1 MFQISSGYFYFSFS
15 TLKASIFIPLNFLY
29 LFLLQTH
36 LTSLKQQLSG
46 ELYDSDLVKTLY
58 ATDASVY
65 RELPYAVAIPKT
77 TEDIKHL
84 IEFARSNA
92 LSIIPRAAGTSL
104 AGQCVGD
111 GIVVDVSK
119 YINAILEINTQEQW
133 VRVQPGVVR
142 DHLNAFLKPY
152 GFFFGPNT
160 STANR
165 CTMGGMVGNNS
176 CGSTS
181 IVYGATRDHTLAVKA
196 ILSDGSDVEF
206 SALSKEE
213 FILKTKGTSLEASLY
228 KHIYAELDNP
238 IIRKQ
243 IETGYPKASISRRN
257 TGYAVDALMQ
267 TNVFEE
273 STEDFNFS
281 KLLCGS
287 EGTLAFTTELKLQI
301 VPLPKPFQVVFNA
314 HFNSI
319 TESLQATLVAM
330 KQVPSACELMDKT
343 ILDCT
348 KDNITQQKNR
358 FFVEGDPEA
367 ILMVEFRGDSLEDAK
382 QQAFELETNLKA
394 SHLGYAYKLVEGDDC
409 DKVWDLR
416 KAGLGLLSNIPGD
429 AKAVACIEDT
439 AVALEDLPLY
449 IEAFTALMKSY
460 HQKAVYYAHAGAGE
474 LHLRPILNLKSSTD
488 VVLFRSIS
496 EASAKLVKSFKGAL
510 SGEHG
515 DGRVRSEFIP
525 LVLGEDNYKLLK
537 RIKSTWDPSSLFNP
551 GKIVNAVPMDTALR
565 YQAYQAIPEV
575 ETLYNFESTGGILN
589 TVEKCN
595 GSGDC
600 RKLSFAGGT
609 MCPSYRAT
617 LDEKDSTR
625 GRANVLREFL
635 TQNTKENP
643 FDHPEIKEAMDL
655 CVSCKACKSE
665 CPSNVDMASLK
676 AEFLYQYQKTNPVS
690 LRSKLIAHNAK
701 INAVAHRFAGIYNFI
716 GKSTWFKSLIG
727 VHPKRSLPNLH
738 SKTLRKWFSSIE
750 QGSHS
755 RSVYL
760 FCDEYTNHYDVEIGK
775 KTILLLNKL
784 GYKVLMPV
792 HPESARAYISKGFLD
807 QAKSI
812 ATENINTFS
821 TLVSKDRPLVGIEP
835 SAVLGFRD
843 EYPNLVDAELKPT
856 AENLAQN
863 VFTIEEFLANEMNAH
878 KIDVSK
884 FTTKTETVYYHG
896 HCHQKALSSN
906 TYAETILGMPPN
918 FKVEV
923 IDTGCC
929 GMAGSFGYEKEHY
942 ELSQQIGED
951 RLFPSLRGLDAN
963 AIVSASGTSCRHQI
977 KDGVSKT
984 ALHPI
989 EVLYDALNESP

>member
-1 MFQISSGYFYFSFS
+1 MKTQ
-15 TLKASIFIPLNFLY
+15 
-29 LFLLQTH
+29 

-46 ELYDSDLVKTLY
+46 ELYDSALVKSLY

-65 RELPYAVAIPKT
+65 RELPYAVALPKT
-77 TEDIKHL
+77 TADIKCL
-84 IEFARSNA
+84 IEFAHSNA

-119 YINAILEINTQEQW
+119 YMNAILEINTQEQW

-142 DHLNAFLKPY
+142 DELNTFLKPY

-181 IVYGATRDHTLAVKA
+181 IEYGSTRDHTLAIKA
-196 ILSDGSDVEF
+196 VLSDGSAVEF
-206 SALSKEE
+206 AALTKEE
-213 FILKTKGTSLEASLY
+213 FNSKTKGNSLESSLY
-228 KHIYAELDNP
+228 KQIYTELGNP
-238 IIRKQ
+238 IIREQ
-243 IETGYPKASISRRN
+243 ITEGYPKASITRRN
-257 TGYAVDALMQ
+257 TGYAVDALMHS
-267 TNVFEE
+267 TVFED
-273 STEDFNFS
+273 TEETFNFS

-301 VPLPKPFQVVFNA
+301 VPLPKPFQVVLNA

-319 TESLQATLVAM
+319 NESLQATLVAM
-330 KQVPSACELMDKT
+330 KLTPSACELMDKT

-348 KDNITQQKNR
+348 KNNITQQKNR

-367 ILMVEFRGDSLEDAK
+367 ILMVEFRGATIEEAKHQAEILEK
-382 QQAFELETNLKA
+382 QLKA
-394 SHLGYAYKLVEGDDC
+394 SQLGYAYTLVEGDDC
-409 DKVWDLR
+409 NKVWDLR
-416 KAGLGLLSNIPGD
+416 KAGLGLLANIPGD

-439 AVALEDLPLY
+439 AVDLADLPLY
-449 IEAFTALMKSY
+449 IEAFTSLMKSY

-474 LHLRPILNLKSSTD
+474 LHLRPILNLKSSSD
-488 VVLFRSIS
+488 VTLFRSIS
-496 EASAKLVKSFKGAL
+496 EASAKLVKSYKGAL

-525 LVLGEDNYKLLK
+525 LVLGEDNYQLLK
-537 RIKSTWDPSSLFNP
+537 RIKSTWDPLSLLNP
-551 GKIVNAVPMDTALR
+551 GKIVDAVPMDKALR
-565 YQAYQAIPEV
+565 YKADQPIANL
-575 ETLYNFESTGGILN
+575 ETLYNFKSTGGILN

-665 CPSNVDMASLK
+665 CPSNVDMATLK
-676 AEFLYQYQKTNPVS
+676 AEFLYQYQKANPVS
-690 LRSKLIAHNAK
+690 LRSKLIAHNAR
-701 INAVAHRFAGIYNFI
+701 INAIAHKFAGIYNFI
-716 GKSTWFKSLIG
+716 GTRSWFKSLIG
-727 VHPKRSLPNLH
+727 VHSKRTLPNLQ
-738 SKTLRKWFSSIE
+738 SKTLRQWFSSI
-750 QGSHS
+750 QQKGHFKSI
-755 RSVYL
+755 YL
-760 FCDEYTNHYDVEIGK
+760 FCDEYTNHFDVELGK
-775 KTILLLNKL
+775 KSILLLNKL
-784 GYKVLMPV
+784 GYKVIMPA
-792 HPESARAYISKGFLD
+792 HSESARAYISKGFLEE
-807 QAKSI
+807 AKTI
-812 ATENINTFS
+812 ATNNVSIFS
-821 TLVSKDRPLVGIEP
+821 ALISNDKPLIGIEP
-835 SAVLGFRD
+835 SAILGFRD
-843 EYPNLVDAELKPT
+843 EYPNLVDADLKST

-863 VFTIEEFLANEMNAH
+863 VFTIEEFLSNEMNAN
-878 KIDVSK
+878 KIDISK
-884 FTTKTETVYYHG
+884 FTTKTETIYYHG
-896 HCHQKALSSN
+896 HCHQKALSSDV
-906 TYAETILGMPPN
+906 YAETILNIPPN
-918 FKVEV
+918 FKVET
-923 IDTGCC
+923 IDSGCC

-942 ELSQQIGED
+942 VLSQQIGED
-951 RLFPSLRGLDAN
+951 RLFPFLRELN
-963 AIVSASGTSCRHQI
+963 TEVIVSASGTSCRHQI
-977 KDGVSKT
+977 REGVNKIS
-984 ALHPI
+984 LHPI
-989 EVLYDALNESP
+989 EILYNALN

>member
-1 MFQISSGYFYFSFS
+1 
-15 TLKASIFIPLNFLY
+15 
-29 LFLLQTH
+29 LQTQ

-46 ELYDSDLVKTLY
+46 ELYDSTLVKSLY

-65 RELPYAVAIPKT
+65 RELPYAVALPKT
-77 TEDIKHL
+77 TADIKCL
-84 IEFARSNA
+84 IEFAQSNA

-119 YINAILEINTQEQW
+119 YMNAILEINTQEQW

-142 DHLNAFLKPY
+142 DHLNTFLKPY

-181 IVYGATRDHTLAVKA
+181 IEYGSTRDHTLAIKA
-196 ILSDGSDVEF
+196 ILSDGSAVEF
-206 SALSKEE
+206 TTLTRDE
-213 FILKTKGTSLEASLY
+213 FNSKTKGTSLESNLY
-228 KHIYAELDNP
+228 KQIYAELANP
-238 IIRKQ
+238 IIREQ
-243 IETGYPKASISRRN
+243 IIEGYPKASISRRN
-257 TGYAVDALMQ
+257 TGYAVDTLMHS
-267 TNVFEE
+267 NVFEDTQE
-273 STEDFNFS
+273 MFNFS

-301 VPLPKPFQVVFNA
+301 VPLPKPFQIVLNA

-330 KQVPSACELMDKT
+330 KLAPSACELMDKT

-358 FFVEGDPEA
+358 FFMEGDPEA
-367 ILMVEFRGDSLEDAK
+367 ILMVEFRGATIEEAR
-382 QQAFELETNLKA
+382 QQAKMLETQLKA
-394 SHLGYAYKLVEGDDC
+394 SQLGYAYTLVEGDDC
-409 DKVWDLR
+409 NKVWDLR
-416 KAGLGLLSNIPGD
+416 KAGLGLLANIPGA

-439 AVALEDLPLY
+439 AVDLADLPLY
-449 IEAFTALMKSY
+449 IEAFTSLMKSY

-474 LHLRPILNLKSSTD
+474 LHLRPILNLKSSSD
-488 VVLFRSIS
+488 VTLFRSIS
-496 EASAKLVKSFKGAL
+496 EASAKLVKSYQGAL

-525 LVLGEDNYKLLK
+525 LVLGEDNYQLLK
-537 RIKSTWDPSSLFNP
+537 RIKSTWDSSSLFNP
-551 GKIVNAVPMDTALR
+551 GKIVDAVPMDKALR
-565 YQAYQAIPEV
+565 YEADQPISKLD
-575 ETLYNFESTGGILN
+575 TLYNFESTGGILN

-617 LDEKDSTR
+617 LDEIDSTR

-676 AEFLYQYQKTNPVS
+676 AEFLYQYQKTNPIS
-690 LRSKLIAHNAK
+690 LRSKLIAHNAR
-701 INAVAHRFAGIYNFI
+701 INAVTHKFAGIYNFI
-716 GKSTWFKSLIG
+716 GTRSWFKSLIG
-727 VHPKRSLPNLH
+727 VHSKRLLPNLK
-738 SKTLRKWFSSIE
+738 SKTLRQWFSSI
-750 QGSHS
+750 QQKSHS
-755 RSVYL
+755 KSIYL
-760 FCDEYTNHYDVEIGK
+760 FCDEYTNHFDVELGK

-784 GYKVLMPV
+784 GYKVFMPA
-792 HPESARAYISKGFLD
+792 HSESARAYISKGFLEE
-807 QAKSI
+807 AKTI
-812 ATENINTFS
+812 ATNNVSIFS
-821 TLVSKDRPLVGIEP
+821 ALISNDKPLIGIEP
-835 SAVLGFRD
+835 SAILGFRD
-843 EYPNLVDAELKPT
+843 EYPNLVDANLRST
-856 AENLAQN
+856 AENLAEN
-863 VFTIEEFLANEMNAH
+863 VFTIEEFLAKELNAH
-878 KIDVSK
+878 KIDISK
-884 FTTKTETVYYHG
+884 FTTKSETVYYHG

-906 TYAETILGMPPN
+906 TYAETILKMPPN
-918 FKVEV
+918 FKVET
-923 IDTGCC
+923 IDSGCC
-929 GMAGSFGYEKEHY
+929 GMAGSFGYEKEHFD
-942 ELSQQIGED
+942 LSQQIGED
-951 RLFPSLRGLDAN
+951 RLFPFLRELKKEV
-963 AIVSASGTSCRHQI
+963 IVSASGTSCRHQI
-977 KDGVSKT
+977 RDGVNKT

-989 EVLYDALNESP
+989 EILYNALN

>member
-1 MFQISSGYFYFSFS
+1 M
-15 TLKASIFIPLNFLY
+15 
-29 LFLLQTH
+29 QTH
-36 LTSLKQQLSG
+36 LTTLKQQLSG
-46 ELYDSDLVKTLY
+46 ELYDSALVKSLY

-65 RELPYAVAIPKT
+65 RELPYAVALPKT
-77 TEDIKHL
+77 TADIKCL
-84 IEFARSNA
+84 IEFAHSNA

-119 YINAILEINTQEQW
+119 YMNAILEINTQEQW

-142 DHLNAFLKPY
+142 DQLNAFLKPY

-181 IVYGATRDHTLAVKA
+181 IEYGSTRDHTLAVKA
-196 ILSDGSDVEF
+196 FLSDGSAVEF
-206 SALSKEE
+206 KPLTKEE
-213 FILKTKGTSLEASLY
+213 FNSKTKGASLESNLY
-228 KHIYAELDNP
+228 KQIYAELANP
-238 IIRKQ
+238 IIREQ
-243 IETGYPKASISRRN
+243 IIEGYPKASITRRN
-257 TGYAVDALMQ
+257 TGYAVDALMHS
-267 TNVFEE
+267 TVFED
-273 STEDFNFS
+273 TEELFNFS

-301 VPLPKPFQVVFNA
+301 VPLPKPFQVVLNA

-330 KQVPSACELMDKT
+330 KLTPSACELMDKT

-348 KDNITQQKNR
+348 KNNITQQKNR

-367 ILMVEFRGDSLEDAK
+367 ILMVEFRGATIEEAK
-382 QQAFELETNLKA
+382 HQAEFLETNLKA
-394 SHLGYAYKLVEGDDC
+394 SQLGYAYTLVEEEDC
-409 DKVWDLR
+409 NKVWDLR
-416 KAGLGLLSNIPGD
+416 KAGLGLLANIPGD

-439 AVALEDLPLY
+439 AVELADLPLY
-449 IEAFTALMKSY
+449 IEAFTSLMTSY

-474 LHLRPILNLKSSTD
+474 LHLRPILNLKSSSD
-488 VVLFRSIS
+488 VTLFRSIS
-496 EASAKLVKSFKGAL
+496 EASAKLVKSYKGAL

-525 LVLGEDNYKLLK
+525 LVLGEDNYQLLK
-537 RIKSTWDPSSLFNP
+537 RLKSTWDPSSLFNP
-551 GKIVNAVPMDTALR
+551 GKIVDAVPMDKALR
-565 YQAYQAIPEV
+565 YQADQPISKLES
-575 ETLYNFESTGGILN
+575 LYNFESTGGILN

-617 LDEKDSTR
+617 LDEIDSTR

-635 TQNTKENP
+635 TQNTKVNP

-676 AEFLYQYQKTNPVS
+676 AEFLYQYQKSNPVS
-690 LRSKLIAHNAK
+690 IRNKLIAHNSR
-701 INAVAHRFAGIYNFI
+701 INAIAHKFAGIYNFI
-716 GKSTWFKSLIG
+716 GTQSWFKTLIG
-727 VHPKRSLPNLH
+727 VHSKRSLPNLQ
-738 SKTLRKWFSSIE
+738 SKTLRQWFSSIQQE
-750 QGSHS
+750 DHS
-755 RSVYL
+755 KSIYL
-760 FCDEYTNHYDVEIGK
+760 FGDEYTNHFDVEIGK

-784 GYKVLMPV
+784 GYKVIMPA
-792 HPESARAYISKGFLD
+792 HSESARAYISKGFLEE
-807 QAKSI
+807 AKTI
-812 ATENINTFS
+812 ATTNVSIFS
-821 TLVSKDRPLVGIEP
+821 ALISKNKPLIGIEP
-835 SAVLGFRD
+835 SAILGFRD
-843 EYPNLVDAELKPT
+843 EYPNLVDANLKST

-878 KIDVSK
+878 KIDISK
-884 FTTKTETVYYHG
+884 FTTKSETVYYHG

-906 TYAETILGMPPN
+906 AYAETILNMPPN
-918 FKVEV
+918 FRVET
-923 IDTGCC
+923 IDSGCC

-942 ELSQQIGED
+942 DLSQQIGED
-951 RLFPSLRGLDAN
+951 RLFPFLRELN
-963 AIVSASGTSCRHQI
+963 TEVIVSASGTSCRHQI
-977 KDGVSKT
+977 RDGVNKN

-989 EVLYDALNESP
+989 EVLYNALN

>member
-1 MFQISSGYFYFSFS
+1 M
-15 TLKASIFIPLNFLY
+15 
-29 LFLLQTH
+29 QTH
-36 LTSLKQQLSG
+36 LTTLKQQLSG
-46 ELYDSDLVKTLY
+46 ELYDSALVKSLY

-65 RELPYAVAIPKT
+65 RELPYAVALPKT
-77 TEDIKHL
+77 TADIKCL
-84 IEFARSNA
+84 IEFAHSNA

-119 YINAILEINTQEQW
+119 YMNAILEINTQEQW

-142 DHLNAFLKPY
+142 DELNTFLKPY

-181 IVYGATRDHTLAVKA
+181 IEYGSTRDHTLAVKA
-196 ILSDGSDVEF
+196 FLSDGSAVEF
-206 SALSKEE
+206 KPLTKEE
-213 FILKTKGTSLEASLY
+213 FNSKTKGASLESNLY
-228 KHIYAELDNP
+228 KQIYAELANP
-238 IIRKQ
+238 IIREQ
-243 IETGYPKASISRRN
+243 IIEGYPKASITRRN
-257 TGYAVDALMQ
+257 TGYAVDALMHS
-267 TNVFEE
+267 TVFED
-273 STEDFNFS
+273 TEELFNFS

-301 VPLPKPFQVVFNA
+301 VPLPKPFQVVLNA

-330 KQVPSACELMDKT
+330 KLTPSACELMDKT

-348 KDNITQQKNR
+348 KNNITQQKNR

-367 ILMVEFRGDSLEDAK
+367 ILMVEFRGATIEEAK
-382 QQAFELETNLKA
+382 HQAEFLETNLKA
-394 SHLGYAYKLVEGDDC
+394 SQLGYAYTLVEEEDC
-409 DKVWDLR
+409 NKVWDLR
-416 KAGLGLLSNIPGD
+416 KAGLGLLANIPGD

-439 AVALEDLPLY
+439 AVELADLPLY
-449 IEAFTALMKSY
+449 IEAFTSLMTSY

-474 LHLRPILNLKSSTD
+474 LHLRPILNLKSSSD
-488 VVLFRSIS
+488 VTLFRSIS
-496 EASAKLVKSFKGAL
+496 EASAKLVKSYKGAL

-515 DGRVRSEFIP
+515 NGRVRSEFIP
-525 LVLGEDNYKLLK
+525 LVLGEDNYQLLK
-537 RIKSTWDPSSLFNP
+537 RLKSTWDPSSLFNP
-551 GKIVNAVPMDTALR
+551 GKIVDAVPMDKALR
-565 YQAYQAIPEV
+565 YQADQPISKLES
-575 ETLYNFESTGGILN
+575 LYNFESTGGILN

-617 LDEKDSTR
+617 LDEIDSTR

-635 TQNTKENP
+635 TQNTKVNP

-676 AEFLYQYQKTNPVS
+676 AEFLYQYQKSNPVS
-690 LRSKLIAHNAK
+690 IRNKLIAHNSR
-701 INAVAHRFAGIYNFI
+701 INAIAHKFAGIYNFI
-716 GKSTWFKSLIG
+716 GTQSWFKTLIG
-727 VHPKRSLPNLH
+727 VHSKRSLPNLQ
-738 SKTLRKWFSSIE
+738 SKTLRQWFSSIQQE
-750 QGSHS
+750 DHS
-755 RSVYL
+755 KSIYL
-760 FCDEYTNHYDVEIGK
+760 FGDEYTNHFDVELGK

-784 GYKVLMPV
+784 GYKVIMPA
-792 HPESARAYISKGFLD
+792 HSESARAYISKGFLEE
-807 QAKSI
+807 AKTI
-812 ATENINTFS
+812 ATTNVSIFS
-821 TLVSKDRPLVGIEP
+821 ALISKNKPLIGIEP
-835 SAVLGFRD
+835 SAILGFRD
-843 EYPNLVDAELKPT
+843 EYPNLVDANLKST

-878 KIDVSK
+878 KIDISK
-884 FTTKTETVYYHG
+884 FTTKSETVYYHG

-906 TYAETILGMPPN
+906 AYAETILNMPPN
-918 FKVEV
+918 FRVET
-923 IDTGCC
+923 IDSGCC

-942 ELSQQIGED
+942 DLSQQIGED
-951 RLFPSLRGLDAN
+951 RLFPFLRELN
-963 AIVSASGTSCRHQI
+963 TEVIVSASGTSCRHQI
-977 KDGVSKT
+977 RDGVNKN

-989 EVLYDALNESP
+989 EVLYNALN

>member
-1 MFQISSGYFYFSFS
+1 M
-15 TLKASIFIPLNFLY
+15 
-29 LFLLQTH
+29 
-36 LTSLKQQLSG
+36 
-46 ELYDSDLVKTLY
+46 Y

-65 RELPYAVAIPKT
+65 RELPYAVALPKT
-77 TEDIKHL
+77 TADIKCL
-84 IEFARSNA
+84 IEFAQSNA

-119 YINAILEINTQEQW
+119 YMNAILEINTQEQW

-142 DHLNAFLKPY
+142 DHLNTFLKPY

-181 IVYGATRDHTLAVKA
+181 IEYGSTRDHTLAIKA
-196 ILSDGSDVEF
+196 ILSDGSAVEF
-206 SALSKEE
+206 TTLTRDE
-213 FILKTKGTSLEASLY
+213 FNSKTKGTSLESNLY
-228 KHIYAELDNP
+228 KQIYAELANP
-238 IIRKQ
+238 IIREQ
-243 IETGYPKASISRRN
+243 IIAGYPKASISRRN
-257 TGYAVDALMQ
+257 TGYAVDALMHS
-267 TNVFEE
+267 NVFED
-273 STEDFNFS
+273 TEELFNFS

-301 VPLPKPFQVVFNA
+301 VPLPKPFQIVLNA

-330 KQVPSACELMDKT
+330 KLAPSACELMDKT

-367 ILMVEFRGDSLEDAK
+367 ILMVEFRGATIEEAR
-382 QQAFELETNLKA
+382 QQAKMLETQLKA
-394 SHLGYAYKLVEGDDC
+394 SQLGYAYTLVEGDDC
-409 DKVWDLR
+409 NKVWDLR
-416 KAGLGLLSNIPGD
+416 KAGLGLLANIPGA

-439 AVALEDLPLY
+439 AVDLADLPLY
-449 IEAFTALMKSY
+449 IEAFTSLMKSY

-474 LHLRPILNLKSSTD
+474 LHLRPILNLKSSSD
-488 VVLFRSIS
+488 VTLFRSIS
-496 EASAKLVKSFKGAL
+496 EASAKLVKSYQGAL

-525 LVLGEDNYKLLK
+525 LVLGEDNYQLLK
-537 RIKSTWDPSSLFNP
+537 RIKSTWDSSSLFNP
-551 GKIVNAVPMDTALR
+551 GKIVDAVPMDKALR
-565 YQAYQAIPEV
+565 YEADQPISKL

-617 LDEKDSTR
+617 LDEIDSTR

-676 AEFLYQYQKTNPVS
+676 AEFLYQYQKTNPIS
-690 LRSKLIAHNAK
+690 LRSKLIAHNAR
-701 INAVAHRFAGIYNFI
+701 INAVTHKFAGIYNFI
-716 GKSTWFKSLIG
+716 GTRSWFKSLIG
-727 VHPKRSLPNLH
+727 VHSKRLLPNLK
-738 SKTLRKWFSSIE
+738 SKTLRQWFSSI
-750 QGSHS
+750 QQKSHS
-755 RSVYL
+755 KSIYL
-760 FCDEYTNHYDVEIGK
+760 FCDEYTNHFDVELGK

-784 GYKVLMPV
+784 GYKVFMPA
-792 HPESARAYISKGFLD
+792 HSESARAYISKGFLEE
-807 QAKSI
+807 AKTI
-812 ATENINTFS
+812 ATNNVSIFS
-821 TLVSKDRPLVGIEP
+821 ALISNDKPLIGIEP
-835 SAVLGFRD
+835 SAILGFRD
-843 EYPNLVDAELKPT
+843 EYPNLVDANLRST
-856 AENLAQN
+856 AENLAEN
-863 VFTIEEFLANEMNAH
+863 VFTIEEFLAKELNAH
-878 KIDVSK
+878 KIDISK
-884 FTTKTETVYYHG
+884 FTTKSETVYYHG

-906 TYAETILGMPPN
+906 TYAETILKMPPN
-918 FKVEV
+918 FKVET
-923 IDTGCC
+923 IDSGCC
-929 GMAGSFGYEKEHY
+929 GMAGSFGYEKEHFD
-942 ELSQQIGED
+942 LSQQIGED
-951 RLFPSLRGLDAN
+951 RLFPFLRELKKEV
-963 AIVSASGTSCRHQI
+963 IVSASGTSCRHQI
-977 KDGVSKT
+977 RDGVNKT

-989 EVLYDALNESP
+989 EILYNALN

>member
-1 MFQISSGYFYFSFS
+1 M
-15 TLKASIFIPLNFLY
+15 
-29 LFLLQTH
+29 QTQ

-46 ELYDSDLVKTLY
+46 ELYDSTLVKSLY

-65 RELPYAVAIPKT
+65 RELPYAVALPKT
-77 TEDIKHL
+77 TADIKCL
-84 IEFARSNA
+84 IEFAQSNA

-142 DHLNAFLKPY
+142 DHLNTFLKPY

-181 IVYGATRDHTLAVKA
+181 IEYGSTRDHTLAIKA
-196 ILSDGSDVEF
+196 ILSDGSAVEF
-206 SALSKEE
+206 TTLTRDE
-213 FILKTKGTSLEASLY
+213 FNSKTKGTSLESNLY
-228 KHIYAELDNP
+228 KQIYAELANP
-238 IIRKQ
+238 IIREQ
-243 IETGYPKASISRRN
+243 IIEGYPKASISRRN
-257 TGYAVDALMQ
+257 TGYAVDTLMHS
-267 TNVFEE
+267 NVFEDTQE
-273 STEDFNFS
+273 MFNFS

-301 VPLPKPFQVVFNA
+301 VPLPKPFQIVLNA

-330 KQVPSACELMDKT
+330 KLAPSACELMDKT

-358 FFVEGDPEA
+358 FFMEGDPEA
-367 ILMVEFRGDSLEDAK
+367 ILMVEFRGATIEEAR
-382 QQAFELETNLKA
+382 QQAKMLETQLKA
-394 SHLGYAYKLVEGDDC
+394 SQLGYAYTLVEGDDC
-409 DKVWDLR
+409 NKVWDLR
-416 KAGLGLLSNIPGD
+416 KAGLGLLANIPGA

-439 AVALEDLPLY
+439 AVDLADLPLY
-449 IEAFTALMKSY
+449 IEAFTSLMKSY

-474 LHLRPILNLKSSTD
+474 LHLRPILNLKSSSD
-488 VVLFRSIS
+488 VTLFRSIS
-496 EASAKLVKSFKGAL
+496 EASAKLVKSYQGAL

-525 LVLGEDNYKLLK
+525 LVLGEDNYQLLK
-537 RIKSTWDPSSLFNP
+537 RIKSTWDSSSLFNP
-551 GKIVNAVPMDTALR
+551 GKIVDAVPMDKALR
-565 YQAYQAIPEV
+565 YEADQPISKL

-617 LDEKDSTR
+617 LDEIDSTR

-676 AEFLYQYQKTNPVS
+676 AEFLYQYQKTNPIS
-690 LRSKLIAHNAK
+690 LRSKLIAHNAR
-701 INAVAHRFAGIYNFI
+701 INAVTHKFAGIYNFI
-716 GKSTWFKSLIG
+716 GTRSWFKSLIG
-727 VHPKRSLPNLH
+727 VHSKRLLPNLK
-738 SKTLRKWFSSIE
+738 SKTLRQWFSSI
-750 QGSHS
+750 QQKSHS
-755 RSVYL
+755 KSIYL
-760 FCDEYTNHYDVEIGK
+760 FCDEYTNHFDVELGK

-784 GYKVLMPV
+784 GYKVFMPA
-792 HPESARAYISKGFLD
+792 HSESARAYISKGFLEE
-807 QAKSI
+807 AKTI
-812 ATENINTFS
+812 ATNNVSIFS
-821 TLVSKDRPLVGIEP
+821 ALISNDKPLIGIEP
-835 SAVLGFRD
+835 SAILGFRD
-843 EYPNLVDAELKPT
+843 EYPNLVDANLRST
-856 AENLAQN
+856 AENLAEN
-863 VFTIEEFLANEMNAH
+863 VFTIEEFLAKELNAH
-878 KIDVSK
+878 KIDISK
-884 FTTKTETVYYHG
+884 FTTKSETVYYHG

-906 TYAETILGMPPN
+906 TYAETILKMPPN
-918 FKVEV
+918 FKVET
-923 IDTGCC
+923 IDSGCC
-929 GMAGSFGYEKEHY
+929 GMAGSFGYEKEHFD
-942 ELSQQIGED
+942 LSQQIGED
-951 RLFPSLRGLDAN
+951 RLFPFLRELKKEV
-963 AIVSASGTSCRHQI
+963 IVSASGTSCRHQI
-977 KDGVSKT
+977 RDGVNKT

-989 EVLYDALNESP
+989 EILYNALN